1 MRPSR
6 SIPRLL
12 ITAAGPAL
20 TLALLS
26 GCGGS
31 ETADVGAADTAVV
44 AGEVDAT
51 TTEEAD
57 GESEDGSPGSTD
69 ATRVC
74 EALTAVD
81 PDTVFADLTFGAP
94 EPRADAASCR
104 LPLTNAE
111 GEGLG
116 ASLDLNGLFDLYQ
129 EQYGDNEDLYRNVD
143 GVGDE
148 AFILN
153 DAQLHVRQGQEAW
166 MVSLQALVV
175 MADEPTMPTSESTEA
190 GLTEI
195 ARSLLEQ

>member
-6 SIPRLL
+6 TIPRLL
-12 ITAAGPAL
+12 VTAAGPAL

-31 ETADVGAADTAVV
+31 EAADVGAAETAVV
-44 AGEVDAT
+44 AGGVDAT

-57 GESEDGSPGSTD
+57 GESADGSSGSTD

-81 PDTVFADLTFGAP
+81 PDTVFADLTFGEP

-111 GEGLG
+111 GEGLA

-129 EQYGDNEDLYRNVD
+129 EQYGDNEDLYRDVD
-143 GVGDE
+143 GVGEE

-166 MVSLQALVV
+166 MVSLQAVVV
-175 MADEPTMPTSESTEA
+175 MADEPTIPASESMEA

-195 ARSLLEQ
+195 ARTLLEQ